1 MNVLQD
7 SALENGV
14 CRFTLTVPKEAIDV
28 LGHANNAEYVRWL
41 EMAAVR
47 HSERVGIGMAEY
59 LAKGAVFV
67 IRRQNIEY
75 VRPVREGQVIRI
87 ATWVASMAS
96 STTVRA
102 TEITD
107 EDGKTVLKAETTWV
121 YVSLATMRPER
132 IPDDMRDRFG
142 AAPA

>member
-1 MNVLQD
+1 
-7 SALENGV
+7 
-14 CRFTLTVPKEAIDV
+14 V
-28 LGHANNAEYVRWL
+28 LGHANNAEYVRWM

-47 HSERVGIGMAEY
+47 HSEHVGYDIAEY
-59 LAKGAVFV
+59 RAIGAVFV
-67 IRRQNIEY
+67 IRRQSIEY
-75 VRPVREGQVIRI
+75 VRPVREGQVIEI

-107 EDGKTVLKAETTWV
+107 ENGKTVLKAETTWV
-121 YVSLATMRPER
+121 YVSLSTMRPER
-132 IPDDMRDRFG
+132 IPDDMRARFG